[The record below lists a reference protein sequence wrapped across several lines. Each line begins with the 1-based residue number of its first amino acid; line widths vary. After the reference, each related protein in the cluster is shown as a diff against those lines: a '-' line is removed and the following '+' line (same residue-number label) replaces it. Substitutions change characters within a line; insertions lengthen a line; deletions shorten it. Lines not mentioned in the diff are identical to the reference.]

1 MDRIQYLISAIQEV
15 VDVDLSEETLRDAL
29 EEPPSLELGDVALVC
44 YPLASELR
52 NDPGKIADSIASSID
67 PDDAID
73 AVRADNGYVNFKLKR
88 PPITTEVIETVIEAG
103 ADYGRQRLGAG
114 QTIIL
119 DYSSPNIAKPF
130 HLGHL
135 RSTNIGADLARIF
148 EFLGY
153 DVWRRNYLGD
163 WGTQFGFVIY
173 GWKKY
178 GREDAL
184 ASDAIQH
191 LVDLYIRAN
200 HEAEENPSIRD
211 RAREY
216 FRRLEKGDSEL
227 QSLWR
232 RFRRLSVE
240 AFKKTYDRLG
250 IQFDSYEGEAA
261 AQKRVDETIERFLD
275 AGVAEISEGA
285 TIVEVSE
292 TIEGD
297 HEIAPCMLRK
307 SDGST
312 TYAARD
318 VAEAI
323 RRWERKPFAHNIYV
337 VGRQEDHFRQVFGAL
352 HRLAEAEGWDVDW
365 SGRCENVSFGF
376 VRGMSTR
383 RGNAIWLEDVLD
395 EAKERVRASRVA
407 KQEENSDTYMPLGK
421 EELERVSEAVGQAAL
436 LHSDISSRRMR
447 DIQFDWDEA
456 LRFEGRT
463 GPYLQYTHARMEGV
477 LREAEEEDAANIA
490 NVDTQRLTT
499 DLEWDLVRHL
509 QKFTEAVRR
518 AGEEREP
525 SEIALYLYD
534 LASRFN
540 SFYGACRVINQD
552 DPELTHARLALLRA
566 AQIVLQN
573 GLGLLRIQPLD
584 VM

>member
-1 MDRIQYLISAIQEV
+1 VNNRIG
-15 VDVDLSEETLRDAL
+15 DLARIIA
-29 EEPPSLELGDVALVC
+29 
-44 YPLASELR
+44 ELR
-52 NDPGKIADSIASSID
+52 GERIADQSNIAQLQARRFFQRV
-67 PDDAID
+67 PKRLFREVDAD
-73 AVRADNGYVNFKLKR
+73 SGYVNFKLKR
-88 PPITTEVIETVIEAG
+88 SPATAEVLETVIESG
-103 ADYGRQRLGAG
+103 ENYGRQQIGVG
-114 QTIIL
+114 QTIVL

-178 GREDAL
+178 GSEDAL
-184 ASDAIQH
+184 ESDSIQH

-200 HEAEENPSIRD
+200 QEAERDPSVRD

-216 FRRLEKGDSEL
+216 FRRLEEGDPKL
-227 QSLWR
+227 HSLWE

-240 AFKKTYDRLG
+240 AFEKTYDRLD

-261 AQKRVDETIERFLD
+261 AQQRVDETIERFLD
-275 AGVAEISEGA
+275 AGVAEISDGA
-285 TIVEVSE
+285 TIVEVSD
-292 TIEGD
+292 TIEGE

-323 RRWERKPFAHNIYV
+323 RRWEETSFAYNIYV

-352 HRLAEAEGWDVDW
+352 HRLAEAEGWDDNW
-365 SGRCENVSFGF
+365 SDRCENVSFGF

-383 RGNAIWLEDVLD
+383 EGNAIWLEDVLD
-395 EAKERVRASRVA
+395 EAKDRARASRIE
-407 KQEENSDTYMPLGK
+407 KQEEHPDMYPPLNE
-421 EELERVSEAVGQAAL
+421 EELDRVSEAVGQAAL
-436 LHSDISSRRMR
+436 LYSDVSARRMR
-447 DIQFDWDEA
+447 DIQFDWDEV
-456 LRFEGRT
+456 LKFEGRT

-477 LREAEEEDAANIA
+477 WREAEE
-490 NVDTQRLTT
+490 VDVGDLT
-499 DLEWDLVRHL
+499 DVNARRISSDQEWALVRHL
-509 QKFTEAVRR
+509 DKFSETVRR

-525 SEIALYLYD
+525 SVVATYLFD
-534 LASRFN
+534 LASLFN
-540 SFYGACRVINQD
+540 SFYGAHRVINPD
-552 DPELTHARLALLRA
+552 DAELTRARLALVRV
-566 AQIVLQN
+566 AQIVLRN
-573 GLGLLRIQPLD
+573 GLHLLRIQPLD